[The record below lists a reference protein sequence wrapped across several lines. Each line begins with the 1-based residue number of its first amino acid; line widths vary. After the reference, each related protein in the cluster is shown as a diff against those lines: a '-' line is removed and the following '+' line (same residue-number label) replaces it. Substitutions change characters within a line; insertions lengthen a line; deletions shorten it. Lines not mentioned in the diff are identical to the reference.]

1 MYIKKKY
8 EGAKCEKLA
17 KLPTVQKDLVYVPGF
32 TNEKG
37 LRALVED
44 IHEQFKEAQSTGEE
58 SGWDGDAG
66 VFDLKNA
73 MGALDFKYLLTI
85 GGSNLVFAFASESD
99 RKAIISDYLP
109 DPDAM

>member
-8 EGAKCEKLA
+8 ESKHEKLA
-17 KLPTVQKDLVYVPGF
+17 KLPTVEKDLVYVPAF

-44 IHEQFKEAQSTGEE
+44 IHEQFKEAQSNGEE

-85 GGSNLVFAFASESD
+85 GGSNLVFAFASPSD
-99 RKAIISDYLP
+99 RSAVISDYLP